1 MITKSTFSVQDFTK
15 KSLLEVTYR
24 FFLVYNRSQK
34 DYWKNRWKCNISQ
47 TTKACFRYFL
57 YFTKRKSL
65 KIMENAY
72 ISPKLLFPIFKVLLI
87 SSFLPNVLKFQKVEN
102 VIVTSWIGLHKI
114 SIVIFGITQKPL
126 LIKASQLAR

>member
-1 MITKSTFSVQDFTK
+1 
-15 KSLLEVTYR
+15 
-24 FFLVYNRSQK
+24 
-34 DYWKNRWKCNISQ
+34 
-47 TTKACFRYFL
+47 
-57 YFTKRKSL
+57 
-65 KIMENAY
+65 MENAY

-126 LIKASQLAR
+126 LIKASKLAR

>member
-15 KSLLEVTYR
+15 KSLLEVIYR
-24 FFLVYNRSQK
+24 FFLVCNRSQK

-126 LIKASQLAR
+126 LIKASKLAR